1 VIFFK
6 SDRTGKNNIN
16 SIQTLLRNAGN
27 RQTMK
32 LKIDNESIAQ
42 EFFEDSVLLGIVAPV
57 KDYQLCWQLNQVL
70 GFDFRINNDFE
81 IQLTKKQRKYF
92 FSIYE
97 YTVPATT
104 LTHYLYNNQFDG
116 EYLLPEF
123 KHLDFLWLIK
133 GEGITTEEQ
142 KALLQSIKSLP
153 GVQLVTEM
161 TNEKIKN
168 KQHLIF

>member
-1 VIFFK
+1 MATA
-6 SDRTGKNNIN
+6 S
-16 SIQTLLRNAGN
+16 
-27 RQTMK
+27 K
-32 LKIDNESIAQ
+32 LIIDNEALAQ
-42 EFFEDSVLLGIVAPV
+42 GFFEDSILLGIVAPV
-57 KDYQLCWQLNQVL
+57 KDYQFSWQLNQML
-70 GFDFRINNDFE
+70 GLNFRVNNDIE
-81 IQLTKKQRKYF
+81 IQLTKKKRKYF

-97 YTVPATT
+97 YALPTIS
-104 LTHYLYNNQFDG
+104 LTHYLYNNQYDG

-133 GEGITTEEQ
+133 GELIANEDLNILIQ
-142 KALLQSIKSLP
+142 AIRSLP